1 MFKFEFDFIKYFF
14 MFFPPIQYEQPLF
27 RPPSEAR
34 SLILQITSGCSWNK
48 CAFCE
53 MYTSKSFKFK
63 PFDTVQQEIK
73 QVVSSGLKF
82 NKVFLAD
89 GDAMVLSAN
98 RLMPILNEIKTK
110 LTKIRRISA
119 YARPSDFAKKTIE
132 ELKELKSAGLDL
144 AYVGVES
151 GDDEVLKNINKGE
164 TFKSTVE
171 GLLKAKE
178 AGIKLS
184 VMILNGLGGKEL
196 SRQHAI
202 NSAKVL
208 NEVQPEFA
216 STLVLSLPL
225 GEAHFKNRYTSNF
238 TMLNKLELIEE
249 MGIFLKQTELNQTVF
264 RSDHASNYLI
274 LKGILSKDKNS
285 LLNKINDVLS
295 NPQLA
300 NLREEWERGL

>member
-1 MFKFEFDFIKYFF
+1 MFYL
-14 MFFPPIQYEQPLF
+14 PIQYEQPLF

-53 MYTSKSFKFK
+53 MYASKSFRVK
-63 PFDTVQQEIK
+63 PFGIVKQEIE
-73 QVVSSGLKF
+73 QVANSSLKF

-89 GDAMVLSAN
+89 GDAMVLSAGK
-98 RLMPILNEIKTK
+98 LLQILNEINDKF
-110 LTKIRRISA
+110 LKIRRISI
-119 YARPSDFAKKTIE
+119 YARPSDFVKKTLS
-132 ELKELKSAGLDL
+132 ELKELKSAGLEL

-151 GDDEVLKNINKGE
+151 GDDEVLKHINKGE
-164 TFKSTVE
+164 TYKSTIE

-184 VMILNGLGGKEL
+184 VMILNGLGGEEL
-196 SRQHAI
+196 SRQHAV

-208 NEVQPEFA
+208 NEVQPEYA

-225 GEAHFKNRYTSNF
+225 GEAHFTNRYSGKF

-249 MGIFLKQTELNQTVF
+249 MGIFLKNTELEQTVF
-264 RSDHASNYLI
+264 RSDHASNYLV
-274 LKGILSKDKNS
+274 LKGILSKDKAS
-285 LLNKINDVLS
+285 LLHKINEVLN

-300 NLREEWERGL
+300 DLREEWERGL